1 MRLKGE
7 DYGMR
12 AMKRG
17 TYNSST
23 NNIEINFDDFVDHI
37 VALIDMSQQ
46 GFLDRPD
53 LFDHRS
59 IISSIIDK
67 DVVETAWNKAID
79 IWKRKEGEITDSV
92 KVKDAKAFRKTYM
105 RLGDFLSWYC
115 GEEVQ
120 VVTEDLIKE
129 LGWEY
134 LCKTPNGAFSI
145 EELVDTFNQN
155 IDEKIDF
162 FEENIGNCIA
172 IHWYMGRSGAAMYEV
187 DALDWIPE
195 TNAIND
201 SAKIKD
207 NAEELDVWAI
217 GDNYGIDLDV
227 VTEDQL
233 GMDRSYHTLLKN
245 VRDAER
251 FNYHSDYWG
260 SAEGYQDTAISIMEE
275 LKPYVGR
282 YVTIPYD
289 DMEEGQENKPVKVL
303 GLLIDK
309 QYNSHLKVLIEE

>member
-1 MRLKGE
+1 MKLKGE

-17 TYNSST
+17 TYNSTT

-46 GFLDRPD
+46 GFLDKPD

-67 DVVETAWNKAID
+67 DVVENAWNKAIE
-79 IWKRKEGEITDSV
+79 IWDRKEGVIT
-92 KVKDAKAFRKTYM
+92 
-105 RLGDFLSWYC
+105 
-115 GEEVQ
+115 
-120 VVTEDLIKE
+120 
-129 LGWEY
+129 
-134 LCKTPNGAFSI
+134 
-145 EELVDTFNQN
+145 
-155 IDEKIDF
+155 
-162 FEENIGNCIA
+162 
-172 IHWYMGRSGAAMYEV
+172 
-187 DALDWIPE
+187 
-195 TNAIND
+195 D

-207 NAEELDVWAI
+207 DAEELDVWAI
-217 GDNYGIDLDV
+217 GDNYDTNLDV
-227 VTEDQL
+227 VTEEQL

-275 LKPYVGR
+275 LEPYVGQ

-289 DMEEGQENKPVKVL
+289 DMEEGEENKPVKVL